1 MKKDRKNIKVFK
13 NADFVTGLLR
23 VHRRGFGFLQPD
35 DRGVCPQD
43 IFIPKHLTGNA
54 VDGDKVEVKINH
66 DIVSEK
72 GPEGRVVAIIERS
85 RTHVA
90 GIIKEI
96 EWRGN
101 ILAYVPMLGT
111 SQRVV
116 VKPSKDFSLHIGD
129 RIVMEVV
136 DWGTRETET
145 LCRISHY
152 IGHISDPSC
161 DVDAA
166 IEEYE
171 LRAQFP
177 SRVLHESE
185 KIHPVSRAEIQER
198 EDLRSLETFT
208 IDPETAKDFDDALSL
223 TIDRKGQYHL
233 TVHIAD
239 ASQYVKPGTALD
251 QEARLRANSVY
262 FPGYCLPM
270 LPPNLSE
277 NILSLKPNVNRLTV
291 SVMMHIDQEGNLL
304 DYRIVRSVIKSNIR
318 FTYREAKAVL
328 DGKKKSPCAKTL
340 KLLVK
345 LCHLLKNKRS
355 ERGSLAFS
363 IPELRVIVDDNGV
376 PLQTEYIPYDI
387 THQMI
392 EEFMLKANEVIAL
405 HLDKEGKELPY
416 RVHEVPSEENLKDF
430 AAIVRAFGFKLK
442 DKPSPKELQEF
453 FDEALETPFGE
464 FLSTSY
470 IRKMQLA
477 LYSPENIGHYGL
489 GLTHYCHFTSPIRR
503 YVDLTIHRILFDQQG
518 EIEYLKTIAHDCSEQ
533 ERISSRA
540 ENSVVILKKLR
551 LLEEKYEKEPWKQFN
566 AVITLVK
573 PFGIYFEVLNFM
585 IEGFLHVSK
594 LESDYF
600 VFNEE
605 RKILTGTHTGM
616 RYRSGDKITVMLKD
630 IDYIYLETTWDIIE
644 GKRKKRRKK

>member
-185 KIHPVSRAEIQER
+185 KIHQVSRAEIQER

-477 LYSPENIGHYGL
+477 LYSPKNIGHYGL

-566 AVITLVK
+566 AVVTLVK

-585 IEGFLHVSK
+585 LEGFLHVSK